1 MLSCMASSAGAGAQ
15 TADELMTGVRFLAD
29 PARQGRAFGSPGC
42 SASSFYIFR
51 QFRNAGLRTSFQ
63 SFESLGKAG
72 HNVIGVTPGWFR
84 RYIVVGAYFDGVG
97 CFDGVCYP
105 GADANASGVAAL
117 LCMARTLPASCKGDV
132 GLIFVAFDG
141 HGASLSGSRVFLE
154 RYGEEYPIDMM
165 VNMELIGSALEPL
178 DPGRPEYLIALG
190 GEEHVHAL
198 GRANLGPGLDLSF
211 RYYGSD
217 NFTDLFYRRIGDQRW
232 FLEAGIPSLMFT
244 SGITD
249 NTNKP
254 GDTPETL
261 APQTF
266 AKRVSLISA
275 WISSML

>member
-1 MLSCMASSAGAGAQ
+1 M
-15 TADELMTGVRFLAD
+15 
-29 PARQGRAFGSPGC
+29 
-42 SASSFYIFR
+42 
-51 QFRNAGLRTSFQ
+51 
-63 SFESLGKAG
+63 
-72 HNVIGVTPGWFR
+72 
-84 RYIVVGAYFDGVG
+84 
-97 CFDGVCYP
+97 
-105 GADANASGVAAL
+105 
-117 LCMARTLPASCKGDV
+117 
-132 GLIFVAFDG
+132 
-141 HGASLSGSRVFLE
+141 
-154 RYGEEYPIDMM
+154 
-165 VNMELIGSALEPL
+165 
-178 DPGRPEYLIALG
+178 IALG